1 MHAILDLGETTCFA
15 GSLGRVTMVL
25 PIPGSAAFRHLASIW
40 RFQSLSAQDGSI
52 AFYSEGPAYWVHLQ
66 PMIES
71 LVEEHDATVCY
82 LSSHPD
88 DPGLHTGNPRIKPFC
103 IGDGML
109 RTSFFKTLKADV
121 MVMTMPDL
129 GRLGVK
135 RSVYPVHYV
144 YVFHSLV
151 STHMAYRNGAFDNF
165 NSVFCAGP
173 HHRAEILRMEELYR
187 QPGKKLVE
195 HGYGRLDSILHS
207 ANTEKI
213 PPSVKDPKRILYA
226 PSWGG
231 FGCPEPLQT
240 YGEAITE
247 RLLEVGYHVTVR
259 PHPMSRKKS
268 GKFLD
273 SFESKFSHHPMF
285 TYEENVASQD
295 SLHRSHLMISD
306 WSGAAFDFA
315 YGLERPVLFLD
326 VPRKINNPEYEDL
339 GLAPIEVTARHE
351 IGKVLAPA
359 RIDEVVAA
367 AGQLIA
373 ESDLYAATIRRSRS
387 RNVYNIGESGKRGAE
402 YILELQRKA
411 ALLAAGA

>member
-1 MHAILDLGETTCFA
+1 MHAILDLGETTRFA
-15 GSLGRVTMVL
+15 GPLGRVTMVL

-103 IGDGML
+103 IGDGMF
-109 RTSFFKTLKADV
+109 RTSLFKTLKADV
-121 MVMTMPDL
+121 MVLTMPDL
-129 GRLGVK
+129 DRVRVK

-144 YVFHSLV
+144 YVFHSIV
-151 STHMAYRNGAFDNF
+151 STHMAYRTGAFDNF
-165 NSVFCAGP
+165 DSVFCVGP
-173 HHRAEILRMEELYR
+173 HHKAEIRRAEELHC
-187 QPGKKLVE
+187 QPGKNLVE
-195 HGYGRLDSILHS
+195 HGYGRLDSIMRV
-207 ANTEKI
+207 AKTEGAQS
-213 PPSVKDPKRILYA
+213 SVRDAKRILYA

-231 FGCPEPLQT
+231 FGRPEPLQT
-240 YGEAITE
+240 HGEALTG
-247 RLLEVGYHVTVR
+247 RLLEAGFHVTVR
-259 PHPMSRKKS
+259 PHPMSQLKS
-268 GKFLD
+268 GLFLD
-273 SFESKFSHHPMF
+273 AFRAKFRQHSMF
-285 TYEENVASQD
+285 AYEENVGSQD
-295 SLHRSHLMISD
+295 SLHQSQLMISD

-326 VPRKINNPEYEDL
+326 VPPKINNPEYEDL

-359 RIDEVVAA
+359 RVDEVVAA

-373 ESDLYAATIRRSRS
+373 ESDLYAASIRRSRS

-411 ALLAAGA
+411 ASLAAGA